1 MKFYDE
7 ELQKLQ
13 RQIARKRQLDAE
25 IGELRSQC
33 EGLAQQ
39 VKELDVRRKKEQL
52 DVDRLEGRSLAALFY
67 NMTGRMDEK
76 LDQERRE
83 AYAAAAAYEVA
94 ARELRQAQ
102 EELAS
107 TEAERREL
115 AQCEEQYQTV
125 MEEKAAAV
133 KQTGSAAAEE
143 ILQAEERLAFL
154 GSQGQELWE
163 AISAGNAALDAAEQ
177 ILSSLD
183 SAESWGTIDL
193 FGGGMMTD
201 LFKHSHLDEAQAAA
215 EALQAQLRRFQTELA
230 DVTIQMDVQ
239 VNVDGFLRFADYF
252 FDGIFA
258 DWAVMDRISQSQSQT
273 LSVKGQIE
281 DALTRLDH
289 MRCAVEEE
297 TRRIAARR
305 DALILETQL

>member
-13 RQIARKRQLDAE
+13 RKIARKRQLDAE

-193 FGGGMMTD
+193 FGGMMTD
-201 LFKHSHLDEAQAAA
+201 LFKHSHLDKAQAAA

-297 TRRIAARR
+297 ACRIAARR